1 MLICKK
7 EFEIINRK
15 NPKSKNSKR
24 VLTKSTKKPEGNENL
39 EKQGIALIEV
49 VVNGLAGQNNAKK
62 NFQKNASFG

>member
-49 VVNGLAGQNNAKK
+49 VVNGLAGQNNAKN

>member
-1 MLICKK
+1 
-7 EFEIINRK
+7 
-15 NPKSKNSKR
+15 
-24 VLTKSTKKPEGNENL
+24 L